1 MHTSNHNAMSLPPS
15 PLPTKHVDD
24 CCAYYQVMRPARIQ
38 NKTVKIIPK
47 LVNQIVGISKLC
59 HHN

>member
-1 MHTSNHNAMSLPPS
+1 MHASNHNAMSLPPS

-38 NKTVKIIPK
+38 NKTVKIIRK
-47 LVNQIVGISKLC
+47 LVPMV
-59 HHN
+59 HVH